1 MMHTFEEMTKR
12 VNYKI
17 VPEKKDEEL
26 GRYSDVVS
34 ALPKAEERLKKVDLL
49 KDPDKLD
56 PDSEADL
63 EDAMYFDTIVRDV
76 FKGLGR
82 L

>member
-1 MMHTFEEMTKR
+1 M
-12 VNYKI
+12 
-17 VPEKKDEEL
+17 
-26 GRYSDVVS
+26 
-34 ALPKAEERLKKVDLL
+34 L
-49 KDPDKLD
+49 KDPNKLD
-56 PDSEADL
+56 PDNEEDL